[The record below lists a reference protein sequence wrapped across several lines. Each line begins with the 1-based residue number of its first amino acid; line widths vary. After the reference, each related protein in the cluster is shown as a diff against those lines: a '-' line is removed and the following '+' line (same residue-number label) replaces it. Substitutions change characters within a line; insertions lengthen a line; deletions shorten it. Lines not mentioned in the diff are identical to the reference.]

1 MGASRVASLLCA
13 KIADAYRQ
21 ACLSELAALKPG
33 NVHRFAD
40 GHGMCVEEFVVSAD
54 VSAGP
59 LTDPSLGLG
68 ERIYRAVEATR
79 NAVGCNTNLG
89 ILMLCA
95 PLVQALFDD
104 AAGTLRERLL
114 RVLAK
119 ADTQDTAWLFHAI
132 QLAAPAGLGHTDRHD
147 VFQAPEAPL
156 LEVMSHASERDLI
169 ARQFAT
175 GYADLFEYA
184 LPRLTHFDR
193 KWRSREWAISGLYLG
208 LLARHTDT
216 HVERKYGLYKAVVT
230 TLRAAE
236 LAQSL
241 SSATDP
247 ECCRER
253 LMQADEE
260 FKHAGINP
268 GTSADLT
275 VATLFIAHLEPLFP
289 AHLKTI
295 RDYPRVRDSRPG
307 EVGIRSQLSIT
318 S

>member
-1 MGASRVASLLCA
+1 MADLPSAHDLSA
-13 KIADAYRQ
+13 PIADAYRQ

-40 GHGMCVEEFVVSAD
+40 GHGMRVEDFVISAE

-79 NAVGCNTNLG
+79 EAVGCNTNLG
-89 ILMLCA
+89 ILMLCG
-95 PLVQALFDD
+95 PLVQALLDG
-104 AAGTLRERLL
+104 ATGSLRKRLR
-114 RVLAK
+114 RVLAQ
-119 ADTQDTAWLFHAI
+119 ADSQDTGWLFRAI
-132 QLAAPAGLGHTDRHD
+132 RLAAPAGLGHSDRHD

-156 LEVMSHASERDLI
+156 VEVMSHASERDQI

-175 GYADLFEYA
+175 GYAELFDYA
-184 LPRLTHFDR
+184 VPRLARYDR
-193 KWRSREWAISGLYLG
+193 MWRSREWSISGLYLS

-230 TLRAAE
+230 TLRATE
-236 LAQSL
+236 LVKSL
-241 SSATDP
+241 SRATDP
-247 ECCRER
+247 ESCRQR

-260 FKHAGINP
+260 FKREGINP

-275 VATLFIAHLEPLFP
+275 VATLFISHLQPLLP
-289 AHLKTI
+289 AHLKKI
-295 RDYPRVRDSRPG
+295 RDYTRVRDSRPG

-318 S
+318 N